1 MNKCTVFEKLHAAQQ
16 SYKGVTLTPSEV
28 VILCGAPG
36 MSKAMGKAEK
46 KLGEY
51 DDLMED
57 ARMAGKESTPSD
69 AHDEDATSA

>member
-1 MNKCTVFEKLHAAQQ
+1 MPNRPSLGRSQYRATIEAAKESAKKQ
-16 SYKGVTLTPSEV
+16 G

-36 MSKAMGKAEK
+36 MSKAMSKAER

-57 ARMAGKESTPSD
+57 ARMAGKESTRAD

>member
-16 SYKGVTLTPSEV
+16 SHRGVTLTPSEV
-28 VILCGAPG
+28 VVLCGAPG
-36 MSKAMGKAEK
+36 MSKAMSKAER

-57 ARMAGKESTPSD
+57 ARMAGKESTRAD